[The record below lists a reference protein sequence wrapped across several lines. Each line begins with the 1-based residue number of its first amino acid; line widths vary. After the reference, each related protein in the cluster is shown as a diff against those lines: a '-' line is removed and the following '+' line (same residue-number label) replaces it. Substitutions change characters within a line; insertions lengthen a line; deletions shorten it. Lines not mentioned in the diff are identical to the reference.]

1 MASPFIG
8 QLLTVGFTFAPR
20 NYAFCQGQILSIA
33 QNTALF
39 SLLGTTYGG
48 NGQTTFALPD
58 TRGRVTLGQGQGPGL
73 TNRVLGEVAGTE
85 TTTLLSTQM
94 PIHTHSLSGVTG
106 TLNAVDLKATEQSP
120 QAGAYLAR
128 GVDTAPMPDSI
139 PEIYLPAAAGDPA
152 TKVPLAPVNIAGTP
166 GTAGGSQPFST
177 MQPYL
182 VLNQCIALQGI
193 FPSRN

>member
-1 MASPFIG
+1 MASPFLG
-8 QLLTVGFTFAPR
+8 QLLTVGFSFPPR
-20 NYAFCQGQILSIA
+20 HWATCSGQILSIA

-48 NGQTTFALPD
+48 NGQTTFGLPD
-58 TRGRVTLGQGQGPGL
+58 LRGRSTMGQGNGPGL
-73 TNRVLGEVAGTE
+73 TPRVIGELGGTE
-85 TTTLLSTQM
+85 TTTLISTQM
-94 PIHTHSLSGVTG
+94 PMHVHSLAGATG
-106 TLNAVDLKATEQSP
+106 TVSAVDIKATEQSP

-128 GVDTAPMPDSI
+128 GVDTAPMADSI
-139 PEIYLPAAAGDPA
+139 PEIYLPAAQGDPA
-152 TKVPLAPVNIAGTP
+152 TKVPLAGVNVAGNTQI
-166 GTAGGSQPFST
+166 AGGSQPFST

>member
-1 MASPFIG
+1 MATPYIG
-8 QLLTVGFTFAPR
+8 QLLTVGFNFPPR
-20 NYAFCQGQILSIA
+20 NYALCQGQILSIA

-73 TNRVLGEVAGTE
+73 TNRVLGEMAGSE
-85 TTTLLSTQM
+85 NTTLLSTQM
-94 PIHTHSLSGVTG
+94 PIH
-106 TLNAVDLKATEQSP
+106 EQSP

>member
-1 MASPFIG
+1 MATPFIG
-8 QLLTVGFTFAPR
+8 QISTFGFNFAPQ
-20 NYAFCQGQILSIA
+20 NWSLAQGQILSIA

-39 SLLGTTYGG
+39 SLLGTQYGG

-58 TRGRVTLGQGQGPGL
+58 LRGRVAIGQGQGPGL
-73 TNRVLGEVAGTE
+73 SNRVIGELAGTE

-94 PIHTHSLSGVTG
+94 PQHVHSLAGATG
-106 TLNAVDLKATEQSP
+106 TLNAVDVKATEQSP
-120 QAGAYLAR
+120 QPGGYLAR

-139 PEIYLPAAAGDPA
+139 PEIYLPAAQGDPA
-152 TKVPLAPVNIAGTP
+152 TKVPLAGVNVAGNTQI
-166 GTAGGSQPFST
+166 AGGSQPFST

-182 VLNQCIALQGI
+182 VINYCIALFGI